1 MPFAGRTAMCDMR
14 LQSTLAALGAEVK
27 VDEKGYKIKGKVM
40 SSRGEISIVVV
51 VYRMADSLHMIEAH
65 KGRGDVLAYNT
76 LYSQMR
82 EQLADL
88 ATKASSARLHP

>member
-1 MPFAGRTAMCDMR
+1 

-40 SSRGEISIVVV
+40 TSRGEISIVVV
-51 VYRMADSLHMIEAH
+51 VYRMADSVHLIEAH
-65 KGRGDVLAYNT
+65 KGRGDTLAYNS
-76 LYSQMR
+76 LYAQMR

-88 ATKASSARLHP
+88 ATKASAARMRP